1 MSSVTEAQTDRLR
14 RMKRLFV
21 QASLAEVIG
30 AHNGTDGLDEL
41 VTSIARKCCENFS
54 EPLVRELIIEI
65 AEKLGYEG
73 CTE

>member
-14 RMKRLFV
+14 RMQRLFV

-30 AHNGTDGLDEL
+30 ADNGMDGLDEL
-41 VTSIARKCCENFS
+41 VTSVARKCSENFS

-65 AEKLGYEG
+65 AEKLGYDG
-73 CTE
+73 GTE

>member
-14 RMKRLFV
+14 RMQRLFV
-21 QASLAEVIG
+21 QVSLTEFIG

-41 VTSIARKCCENFS
+41 VTSVARKCCENFS

-65 AEKLGYEG
+65 AEKLGYDG
-73 CTE
+73 GTE